1 MPAFDNK
8 YIFVRAQD
16 LILDGL
22 GLEPS
27 EGVSVFLGGNS
38 HTVEVGIIL
47 IDLTVGVDPSISNDD
62 TSKSYL
68 FEEG

>member
-1 MPAFDNK
+1 M
-8 YIFVRAQD
+8 
-16 LILDGL
+16 DGL